1 MSEQVVNGQRTGQ
14 QVLESIESSI
24 EKLVAITQRPVRKRE
39 SDDLRELYKALAAA
53 QRKFSDIHKSGIIN
67 GRNIPYAKIN
77 DLVDASRAALA
88 ANGLVSN
95 TFSDSEGNGYSILIT
110 RLYHPASGQ
119 FMDSVLP
126 LLNNMDEQKRGS
138 SITYSWRYT
147 YAPLM
152 GLVDNSCDDDGD
164 VAKPVQGQFVRK

>member
-14 QVLESIESSI
+14 QVLESIENSI
-24 EKLVAITQRPVRKRE
+24 QQLVAITQRPVRKRE

-77 DLVDASRAALA
+77 DLVDASRAALM
-88 ANGLVSN
+88 ANNLVSN
-95 TFSDSEGNGYSILIT
+95 TFTVNDSGYSSLVS
-110 RLYHPASGQ
+110 RLYHIPSGQ
-119 FMDSVLP
+119 FMDSELL
-126 LLNNMDEQKRGS
+126 LLNNSDEQKRGS

-147 YAPLM
+147 
-152 GLVDNSCDDDGD
+152 
-164 VAKPVQGQFVRK
+164 